1 MLLSYFPFYF
11 PFLALLV
18 IKKHTYENIL
28 KDQIA
33 AGVQASL
40 VHNQAAADP
49 PTLAYKSPTSE
60 ARIWS
65 ADSVVIIFFLFLLK

>member
-1 MLLSYFPFYF
+1 MLLSYF

-40 VHNQAAADP
+40 VYNQAAADP
-49 PTLAYKSPTSE
+49 PALASKSPISF
-60 ARIWS
+60 S
-65 ADSVVIIFFLFLLK
+65 FFFF